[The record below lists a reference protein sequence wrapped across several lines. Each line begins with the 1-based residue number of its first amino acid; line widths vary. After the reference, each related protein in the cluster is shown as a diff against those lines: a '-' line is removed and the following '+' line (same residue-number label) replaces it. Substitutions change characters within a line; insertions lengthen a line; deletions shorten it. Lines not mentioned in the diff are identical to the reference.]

1 MLHTHTH
8 TARCVIQSI
17 ATAAVRFGLECICG
31 VKISRRKLVKC
42 LHFAFFCLTYSH
54 EMSEHLIMQQV
65 TLTPLP
71 YPTLHSATQCKPL
84 CVMKPSR
91 NSTCAVQVVEGGSAK
106 RRQRSSKHQQRR
118 RRSEER
124 KKAKEWSLN
133 TGEYT
138 NHMIISSVVNTQI
151 IHCCC

>member
-1 MLHTHTH
+1 MFTLC
-8 TARCVIQSI
+8 AY
-17 ATAAVRFGLECICG
+17 F
-31 VKISRRKLVKC
+31 
-42 LHFAFFCLTYSH
+42 TYSH

-65 TLTPLP
+65 KFTPLP
-71 YPTLHSATQCKPL
+71 YPALHSATQCKPL

-106 RRQRSSKHQQRR
+106 RRQRSSKHQQGR

-124 KKAKEWSLN
+124 RKAKEWSLN

-138 NHMIISSVVNTQI
+138 NHMIISGVVNTQI
-151 IHCCC
+151 NHCCCPLSPLTTYYMVYSFLVFPSEISVFKKISCS